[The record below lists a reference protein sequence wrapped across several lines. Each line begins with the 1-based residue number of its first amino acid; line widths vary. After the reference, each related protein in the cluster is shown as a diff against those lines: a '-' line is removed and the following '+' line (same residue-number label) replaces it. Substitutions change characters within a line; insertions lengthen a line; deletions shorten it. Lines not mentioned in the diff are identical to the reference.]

1 MTDFGPTQ
9 TEDADES
16 PADKFPADPVP
27 IEPEKRRRR
36 RIFIFVAPAVIL
48 LIGGLIWLWYTTQR
62 QKRVKAAEARPAAAP
77 APPELARHRE
87 QFMAGVQA
95 LERKTPVEAELHLGA
110 FSFGSRP
117 VEEYRLYHLS
127 RALKQQGKN
136 DLALK
141 ALAALWRRE
150 PRLIYW
156 PEAAIEL
163 SELYDARG
171 AFRESA
177 RVLRH
182 GSNRAS
188 NPLLASRGRSRLIET
203 AFYSGDP
210 ALVFLAAKDIVVGSP
225 RSPEVSAAANLMR
238 SMMELDRSRPLV
250 LSVPDR
256 VVRAETLRRDGAPG
270 NALEEISGIDA
281 ANFPSPWRER
291 IALAKGMAL
300 ASLRRYEE
308 SNRHLE
314 PITSGYFKYAIPA
327 IAQAARNYERLAA
340 SINPVTIKV
349 VTEKQKAGT
358 RKIRNKRKKIVSV
371 PKFKFVRKEIR
382 MVNAQAQA
390 KKEAFARLHVERT
403 KDLLQLPAD
412 PAVKKDALRSL
423 INVASQKNQD
433 DYIQTLV
440 PQLIAL
446 DEFDDTGLQRF
457 WDKGW
462 NAYLRGDL
470 DTARSLFAFV
480 ALTYRNPNVR
490 RQSEY
495 WLARSME
502 RAGDKAGARERYQQ
516 LASAPYEDLFAKSAV
531 LRGATRQ
538 APPSTNP
545 FAGPDNWPAVA
556 DQQIPVELRLAYE
569 LNAVG
574 ASRDARLE
582 VQRNNNDTNRTWTN
596 AILGELYHQEGA
608 SHLANQFL
616 RRAFPRI
623 ATVEQNQVDPHFLRI
638 YYPRKFEEEIRKN
651 SEKRQVDPYVIMA
664 LIHQESAY
672 LPAVR
677 SSVGATGLMQLMPP
691 TAREIGKR
699 LNPTFSES
707 RLTDPETNIELG
719 TYYLKSLLKET
730 GGSIELA
737 LAAYNAGP
745 GNVRKWRRQFGNRP
759 IDEFVEMIP
768 YAETSNYVKRITIL
782 RSTYQKMY
790 EGSPEPAKN

>member
-1 MTDFGPTQ
+1 MTDPGPTQ
-9 TEDADES
+9 TEE
-16 PADKFPADPVP
+16 ADKPPAELQPP
-27 IEPEKRRRR
+27 KPKSRRR
-36 RIFIFVAPAVIL
+36 RIFLLIAPAMIL
-48 LIGGLIWLWYTTQR
+48 LIGGVAWWLLTAQR
-62 QKRVKAAEARPAAAP
+62 QRRIEEAAAKPVAAP

-87 QFMAGVQA
+87 QFIAGVQA
-95 LERKTPVEAELHLGA
+95 LERRDAAEAERELGA
-110 FSFGSRP
+110 FSFGSRR

-127 RALKQQGKN
+127 RALKEQGKN
-136 DLALK
+136 DQALK
-141 ALAALWRRE
+141 ALAGLWRRE

-156 PEAAIEL
+156 PEAALEL
-163 SELYDARG
+163 SELYEARG

-188 NPLLASRGRSRLIET
+188 NPLLASRARSKLIET
-203 AFYSGDP
+203 TFYSGDP
-210 ALVFLAAKDIVVGSP
+210 ALMFLAAKDVVVGSP
-225 RSPEVSAAANLMR
+225 RTPQVSAAANLMR
-238 SMMELDRSRPLV
+238 SMIGLDRSKAIV

-270 NALEEISGIDA
+270 NALEEITDIDA
-281 ANFPSPWRER
+281 ASFPSPWRER

-327 IAQAARNYERLAA
+327 LAQAAKNYELLAA

-358 RKIRNKRKKIVSV
+358 RKIRNKKKKIVTV
-371 PKFKFVRKEIR
+371 PKFKFVRKETKII
-382 MVNAQAQA
+382 NAQAQA
-390 KKEAFARLHVERT
+390 KKDTFARLHTERL

-412 PAVKKDALRSL
+412 PAIKKEALRSL
-423 INVASQKNQD
+423 INLALQKNQD

-446 DEFDDTGLQRF
+446 EEFDDTGLQRF

-462 NAYLRGDL
+462 DAYMRGDL
-470 DTARSLFAFV
+470 DTARSFFAFV
-480 ALTYRNPNVR
+480 ALTYRHPNAR

-502 RAGDKAGARERYQQ
+502 RAGDKTAAQERFQQ
-516 LASAPYEDLFAKSAV
+516 LANAPYEDLFAKSAQ
-531 LRGATRQ
+531 LRGVRRDV
-538 APPSTNP
+538 PPSANP

-556 DQQIPVELRLAYE
+556 DEQIPVELRLAYE

-582 VQRNNNDTNRTWTN
+582 VQRNTNDSNRIWTH
-596 AILGELYHQEGA
+596 AILGELYHHEGA
-608 SHLANQFL
+608 PHLANQFL

-623 ATVEQNQVDPHFLRI
+623 ATVEQNQVDPHFLRM
-638 YYPRKFEEEIRKN
+638 YYPRKFEDEIRKS
-651 SEKRQVDPYVIMA
+651 SEKHQVDPYAIMA

-672 LPAVR
+672 LPTAR

-707 RLTDPETNIELG
+707 RLVDPETNIELG
-719 TYYLKSLLKET
+719 TYYLKSLLRET
-730 GGSIELA
+730 GGSLELA

-759 IDEFVEMIP
+759 IDEFIEMIP
-768 YAETSNYVKRITIL
+768 YSETSNYVKRITIL
-782 RSTYQKMY
+782 RSTYQRMY
-790 EGSPEPAKN
+790 ESAPWPANH

>member
-1 MTDFGPTQ
+1 MTDPGPTETQ
-9 TEDADES
+9 EADRPS
-16 PADKFPADPVP
+16 AAV
-27 IEPEKRRRR
+27 EPPKPNRRRLGR
-36 RIFIFVAPAVIL
+36 LVLFIAPAILL
-48 LIGGLIWLWYTTQR
+48 LIGGIIWWQLTAQR
-62 QKRVKAAEARPAAAP
+62 QKRIEEAEARPAAAP

-95 LERKTPVEAELHLGA
+95 LERREAAEAERQLGA

-117 VEEYRLYHLS
+117 VEEYRLYYLS
-127 RALKQQGKN
+127 RALKQQGKI
-136 DLALK
+136 DLAIK
-141 ALAALWRRE
+141 SLAALWRRE

-156 PEAAIEL
+156 PEAALEL
-163 SELYDARG
+163 SELYETRG
-171 AFRESA
+171 AFREST
-177 RVLRH
+177 RVLLH

-188 NPLLASRGRSRLIET
+188 NPLLASRTRAKLIET

-210 ALVFLAAKDIVVGSP
+210 ATMFLAAKNILVGSP
-225 RSPEVSAAANLMR
+225 RTPEVSVAANLMR
-238 SMMELDRSRPLV
+238 SMIGLDRSKAIV
-250 LSVPDR
+250 LSVADR
-256 VVRAETLRRDGAPG
+256 VVRAETLRRDGAPL

-281 ANFPSPWRER
+281 AGYPSPWRER

-300 ASLRRYEE
+300 AGLRRYEE

-327 IAQAARNYERLAA
+327 IAQAAKNYERLAA
-340 SINPVTIKV
+340 SINPVTIKI

-358 RKIRNKRKKIVSV
+358 RKIRNKRKKIVRV
-371 PKFKFVRKEIR
+371 PKFKFVRKELRII
-382 MVNAQAQA
+382 NAQAQA
-390 KKEAFARLHVERT
+390 RKDAFARLHTERL

-412 PAVKKDALRSL
+412 PAIRKEALRSL
-423 INVASQKNQD
+423 IHLAAQKNQD

-440 PQLIAL
+440 PQLVAL
-446 DEFDDTGLQRF
+446 EEFDDTGLQRF

-462 NAYLRGDL
+462 SAYMRGDL
-470 DTARSLFAFV
+470 DTARSIFAFI
-480 ALTYRNPNVR
+480 ALTYRHPNVR

-495 WLARSME
+495 WLARSIE
-502 RAGDKAGARERYQQ
+502 RAGDKAAAQERFQQ
-516 LASAPYEDLFAKSAV
+516 LASVPYEDLFARFAKR
-531 LRGATRQ
+531 RGVKQ
-538 APPSTNP
+538 DAPPSANP

-582 VQRNNNDTNRTWTN
+582 VQRNTSDSNRTWTH

-608 SHLANQFL
+608 PHLANQFL

-638 YYPRKFEEEIRKN
+638 YYPRKFEDEIQKN
-651 SEKRQVDPYVIMA
+651 SEKRNVDPYVIMA

-672 LPAVR
+672 LPTAR

-699 LNPTFSES
+699 IDPSFSES
-707 RLTDPETNIELG
+707 RLVDPETNIELG
-719 TYYLKSLLKET
+719 TYYLQSLLKET

-745 GNVRKWRRQFGNRP
+745 GNVRKWRRQFGKRP
-759 IDEFVEMIP
+759 ADEFIEMIP
-768 YAETSNYVKRITIL
+768 YAETRNYVKRITIM
-782 RSTYQKMY
+782 RSTYQRMY
-790 EGSPEPAKN
+790 ETAAPPANN

>member
-1 MTDFGPTQ
+1 MSDHGPTETQ
-9 TEDADES
+9 E
-16 PADKFPADPVP
+16 ADKPSAELELP
-27 IEPEKRRRR
+27 KRNRRRL
-36 RIFIFVAPAVIL
+36 RIFLFIAPAMIL
-48 LIGGLIWLWYTTQR
+48 LVGGIAWWLLTTQR
-62 QKRVKAAEARPAAAP
+62 QRRIEQAAAKPPAAP
-77 APPELARHRE
+77 APPELARHRQ
-87 QFMAGVQA
+87 QFMAGIQA
-95 LERKTPVEAELHLGA
+95 LERRDAAEAEQHLGA

-127 RALKQQGKN
+127 RALKLQGKN

-141 ALAALWRRE
+141 ALSRLWRRE

-156 PEAAIEL
+156 PEAALEL
-163 SELYDARG
+163 SELYEARG
-171 AFRESA
+171 AFGESA

-182 GSNRAS
+182 GANRAS
-188 NPLLASRGRSRLIET
+188 NPLLASRARSKLIET
-203 AFYSGDP
+203 AFYSGNS
-210 ALVFLAAKDIVVGSP
+210 ALMFLAAKDIVVGSP
-225 RSPEVSAAANLMR
+225 RTPGVSAAATLMR
-238 SMMELDRSRPLV
+238 SMMGLDRSQAIV

-256 VVRAETLRRDGAPG
+256 VVRAETLRRDGAPLI
-270 NALEEISGIDA
+270 ALEEITGIEA
-281 ANFPSPWRER
+281 AAFPSPWRER

-327 IAQAARNYERLAA
+327 IAQAAKNYERLAA

-358 RKIRNKRKKIVSV
+358 RKIRNKKKKIVTV
-371 PKFKFVRKEIR
+371 PRFKLVRKEIKI
-382 MVNAQAQA
+382 VNAQAQA
-390 KKEAFARLHVERT
+390 RKDGFAKLHVERL

-423 INVASQKNQD
+423 INVALAKNQD
-433 DYIQTLV
+433 DYVQTLV
-440 PQLIAL
+440 PELIAL
-446 DEFDDTGLQRF
+446 EEFDDTGLQRF

-462 NAYLRGDL
+462 DAYMRGDL
-470 DTARSLFAFV
+470 DTARSYFAFV
-480 ALTYRNPNVR
+480 ALTYRNPNAR

-502 RAGDKAGARERYQQ
+502 RAGEKVAAQERFQQ
-516 LASAPYEDLFAKSAV
+516 LANAPYEDLFAKSAQ
-531 LRGATRQ
+531 LRGVRRELTAGD
-538 APPSTNP
+538 NP

-556 DQQIPVELRLAYE
+556 SEQIPVELRLAYE

-582 VQRNNNDTNRTWTN
+582 VQRNTSDSNRIWTN

-608 SHLANQFL
+608 PHLANQFL

-623 ATVEQNQVDPHFLRI
+623 ATVEQNEVDPHFLRM
-638 YYPRKFEEEIRKN
+638 YYPQKFEDEIRKN

-672 LPAVR
+672 LPTAR

-699 LNPTFSES
+699 LNPAFSES
-707 RLTDPETNIELG
+707 RLVDPETNIELG
-719 TYYLKSLLKET
+719 TYYLKSLLRET
-730 GGSIELA
+730 GGSLELA

-768 YAETSNYVKRITIL
+768 YSETSNYVKRITIM
-782 RSTYQKMY
+782 RSTYQRMY
-790 EGSPEPAKN
+790 ERAPSSANP